1 MAIPIWIVG
10 FAMLAGYLAGQHRRS
25 STLWTGFG
33 AVIGPLAALLIVMA
47 PPGRCKSCGAAV
59 RGWNDR
65 CRTCGRDVRTGSGA
79 GAPVTAAAA
88 TITTPTVAGAP
99 TSIPPSPVP
108 TNEPAPAPM
117 ALPPAMPLA
126 VAASGASTTAP
137 ATEVVEPRVI
147 GTGVYVTGSVALQP
161 GSRYSLEIQ
170 GPTLRVRGPL
180 DANATTVALERRL
193 DRLQAE
199 MVQERLVISEITANA
214 TGTVLVFMAL
224 SRAGEDLPSVAIQQ
238 AVAGLRGVPT

>member
-47 PPGRCKSCGAAV
+47 PPGRCRSCGAGV
-59 RGWNDR
+59 RGWSDR
-65 CRTCGRDVRTGSGA
+65 CSTCGRDVRTGA
-79 GAPVTAAAA
+79 GAPGAGTATTTASAATPAVAAA
-88 TITTPTVAGAP
+88 VAQP
-99 TSIPPSPVP
+99 TSLPEPARAPVPPSPIAPMVLA
-108 TNEPAPAPM
+108 APA
-117 ALPPAMPLA
+117 AT
-126 VAASGASTTAP
+126 SGAEA
-137 ATEVVEPRVI
+137 AEARVI

-180 DANATTVALERRL
+180 DVSSTTVALERRL

-199 MVQERLVISEITANA
+199 MVEERLVISEVSASA

-224 SRAGEDLPSVAIQQ
+224 SRAGEDMPSVAIQQ
-238 AVAGLRGVPT
+238 AVTALRGVPT